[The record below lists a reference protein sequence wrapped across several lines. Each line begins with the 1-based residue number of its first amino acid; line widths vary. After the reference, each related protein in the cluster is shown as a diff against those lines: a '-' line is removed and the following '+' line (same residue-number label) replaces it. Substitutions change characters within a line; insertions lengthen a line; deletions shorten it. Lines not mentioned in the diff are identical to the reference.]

1 MFSITKLLFIV
12 AAIAVIF
19 LLTKNKGLLGKKEE
33 EKQAI
38 DTTNM
43 VKDPICGT
51 YVEED
56 SEYKIKFYDKVYRFC
71 SQDCLDK
78 FKALKQ
84 AESEKETTV

>member
-1 MFSITKLLFIV
+1 MFSITKILFIV
-12 AAIAVIF
+12 AAAALVFI
-19 LLTKNKGLLGKKEE
+19 LTRNKGLYGNKE

-43 VKDPICGT
+43 VKDPVCGT

-56 SEYKIKFYDKVYRFC
+56 SEYKIKYYDKVYRFC
-71 SQDCLDK
+71 SQECLEK
-78 FKALKQ
+78 FKSRKQ